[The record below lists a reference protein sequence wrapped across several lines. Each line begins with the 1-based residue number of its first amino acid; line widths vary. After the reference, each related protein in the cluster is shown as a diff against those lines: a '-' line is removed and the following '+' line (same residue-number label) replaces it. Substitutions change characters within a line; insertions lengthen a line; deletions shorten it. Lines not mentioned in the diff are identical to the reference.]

1 MMSNLLEVF
10 VSDGSSSELIVK
22 LKGEIDQLTIKDLK
36 NALDKHKAGEAH
48 KLVFDLEEVEFMAS
62 AGLAIFAYYLDI
74 FKKRG
79 EGQKVKIINCSEG
92 VFRVFHLTMLDEII
106 DVSCTDSGVEE

>member
-1 MMSNLLEVF
+1 MMSNLLEISVADD
-10 VSDGSSSELIVK
+10 STQEIIVK
-22 LKGEIDQLTIKDLK
+22 LKGEIDQLTVKDLK
-36 NALDKHKAGEAH
+36 AVLEKNDASNAK

-62 AGLAIFAYYLDI
+62 AGLAIFAWYVDV

-79 EGQKVKIINCSEG
+79 AGQKLKVINCSEG

-106 DVSCTDSGVEE
+106 DVSVASS